1 MKKKSNVY
9 DRREITYLEVHENLP
24 DQFSF
29 DEIIDYFKKLKQ
41 KYLEHE
47 FLYKRK
53 VLFRS
58 NWFSEG
64 TITIQVVGP
73 ETDEI
78 YNKRIEQ
85 YEKRLAAQKTY
96 TEKRKQS
103 DLNKR
108 IKEFKKMKES
118 LSKEIDISK
127 I

>member
-9 DRREITYLEVHENLP
+9 DRREFTYLEAHENLP
-24 DQFSF
+24 DQSSF

-53 VLFRS
+53 VLFRP

-85 YEKRLAAQKTY
+85 YEKRLAAQKTS
-96 TEKRKQS
+96 TEKRKQIE
-103 DLNKR
+103 LNKR
-108 IKEFKKMKES
+108 IKEFKKMKEF
-118 LSKEIDISK
+118 LAKEIDISK